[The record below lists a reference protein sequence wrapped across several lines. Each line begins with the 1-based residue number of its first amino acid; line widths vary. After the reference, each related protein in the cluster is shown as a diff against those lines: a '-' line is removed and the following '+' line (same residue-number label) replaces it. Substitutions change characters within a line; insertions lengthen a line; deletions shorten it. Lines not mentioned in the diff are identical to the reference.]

1 MESYFS
7 PVLIGVISGLIVALL
22 TILISMKADKYFQRN
37 KLKKI
42 KTICFYHLEKLSER
56 LKPNYKEGDK
66 AFFGWTNFNEI
77 RTAWYV
83 YEMLLQNIEIFDPEK
98 FKNTMEFFH
107 NYSINIEQIKSRI
120 SENINGWLTVPTFE
134 KLKSNLESAL
144 EELK

>member
-1 MESYFS
+1 MENYFS

-22 TILISMKADKYFQRN
+22 TILISMKTDKYFQKS

-42 KTICFYHLEKLSER
+42 KIICFCHLEKLSER
-56 LKPNYKEGDK
+56 LKPNYKESDK
-66 AFFGWTNFNEI
+66 AFFSLTKFNEI

-98 FKNTMEFFH
+98 FKNTMEFFQ

-120 SENINGWLTVPTFE
+120 SKNINGWLSVPTYE
-134 KLKSNLESAL
+134 KLKSHLKSAL